1 MTTYSD
7 SGVNIELG
15 DESSRLAYKAAMETF
30 ASRSGMI
37 GEPVKDEGGFA
48 GLLDM
53 GDFYLVQN
61 DDGVGTKIQIAE
73 SIGKYDTLGYDLVAM
88 VADDAI
94 CIGAEP
100 ISITNTLD
108 VDKVDPQKIG
118 ALMNGLKDA
127 ATKHKIVVPGGEIA
141 ELGSAVSGYL
151 WNATAVGVVE
161 KDKLITGKNIQAG
174 DQIIALHSVGFRS
187 NGISLVRHILK
198 NHFGPDWAHQKY
210 DDTRTWGEVTLTPS
224 LIYTSAILELHG
236 RFRQPKIADL
246 KGIAHI
252 TGGGI
257 EGNLSRV
264 MKKTQFRAN
273 LDRLPTPHEPMLR
286 LMEMGQV
293 SEEEAKKTWNMGV
306 GMIVISNDVDQISTV
321 CQKHGIQTSV
331 IGQIES

>member
-1 MTTYSD
+1 MSTYAD

-15 DESSRLAYKAAMETF
+15 DESSRIAYKAAMETF
-30 ASRSGMI
+30 IGRSGMI

-48 GLLDM
+48 GMLDM
-53 GDFYLVQN
+53 GDFYIVQG

-73 SIGKYDTLGYDLVAM
+73 AIEKYDTLGYDLVAM

-108 VDKVDPQKIG
+108 VDKVDPVKIG

-127 ATKHKIVVPGGEIA
+127 ALKHKIVIPGGEIA
-141 ELGSAVSGYL
+141 ELGKAVSGYL
-151 WNATAVGVVE
+151 WNATVVGILE
-161 KDKLITGKNIQAG
+161 KDKVITGKTIAEG
-174 DQIIALHSVGFRS
+174 DQIIALHSAGFRS
-187 NGISLVRHILK
+187 NGFSLVRHILK
-198 NHFGPDWAHQKY
+198 NKLGEDWAHQKY
-210 DDTRTWGEVTLTPS
+210 DSDRTWGEVTLTPS
-224 LIYTSAILELHG
+224 IIYASAILELHG
-236 RFRQPKIADL
+236 RFRQPKLADL

-264 MKKTQFRAN
+264 MKKTGLRAN
-273 LDRLPTPHEPMLR
+273 LDRLPTPHEPMLK

-293 SEEEAKKTWNMGV
+293 SEEEARKTWNMGV
-306 GMIVISNDVDQISTV
+306 GMIVISNDYDQIAAV
-321 CQKHGIQTSV
+321 CQKNDIKTSI
-331 IGQIES
+331 IGQVEI